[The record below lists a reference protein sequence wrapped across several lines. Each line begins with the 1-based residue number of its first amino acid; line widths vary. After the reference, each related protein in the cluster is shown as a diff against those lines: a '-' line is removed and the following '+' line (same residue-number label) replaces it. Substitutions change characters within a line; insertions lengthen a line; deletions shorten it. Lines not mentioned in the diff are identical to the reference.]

1 MPAVLNRTII
11 NHIKFSSMEDNKKT
25 TAVEMTEEQ
34 LAQFKEFQERKA
46 AEEKQAAEKKMR
58 EDYRSMVDEA
68 IEALMPDLK
77 DISDNLAS
85 YKKKVF
91 EDFKAILELKGEMF
105 RLNDKALDNQSH
117 TFTNSEGTKRI
128 VIGNYVTDGYLDTAD
143 DGIAKVK
150 EYIASLAKD
159 DDSRALVSMVMR
171 LLAKDA
177 KGTLKASRIIQ
188 LRKMAEESGNADFID
203 GVRIIE
209 DAYQPQ
215 VSRLFLKAYVRNA
228 GTGAWDQIPLGMT
241 EA

>member
-1 MPAVLNRTII
+1 M
-11 NHIKFSSMEDNKKT
+11 S
-25 TAVEMTEEQ
+25 VEMTEEQ
-34 LAQFKEFQERKA
+34 LAQFKAFQEKVA

-58 EDYRSMVDEA
+58 ENYREMVDETIDA
-68 IEALMPDLK
+68 VMPNLK
-77 DISDNLAS
+77 EISDSLAD

-91 EDFKAILELKGEMF
+91 GEFKAILELKGEMF

-128 VIGNYVTDGYLDTAD
+128 VLGNYVTDGYLDTAD

-150 EYIASLAKD
+150 EYISSLAKD
-159 DDSRALVSMVMR
+159 EDSRALVSMVMR

-188 LRKMAEESGNADFID
+188 LRKMAEESGSADFID

-215 VSRLFLKAYVRNA
+215 VSRLFLKAFIKDE
-228 GTGAWDQIPLGMT
+228 TGAWKQIPLGMT